1 VFNHKFTYS
10 TQASTGPVASDLAV
24 TSPYFT
30 RSQAHKFY
38 IYESDEDE
46 TTDGPPTATNVGH
59 FSQKKRLSAFIITFG
74 RSQAYGVKSIGGT
87 GMLSR
92 HDWVE
97 VRGAAAGGAVARERR
112 RREAHG
118 RGFGALPQK
127 ILKN

>member
-1 VFNHKFTYS
+1 MNPTKMTRLMVHLLLLT
-10 TQASTGPVASDLAV
+10 LAI
-24 TSPYFT
+24 F
-30 RSQAHKFY
+30 H
-38 IYESDEDE
+38 
-46 TTDGPPTATNVGH
+46 
-59 FSQKKRLSAFIITFG
+59 KKRLSAFIITFG

-118 RGFGALPQK
+118 RGVGALPQK

>member
-1 VFNHKFTYS
+1 MVYLLLLT
-10 TQASTGPVASDLAV
+10 LAI
-24 TSPYFT
+24 F
-30 RSQAHKFY
+30 H
-38 IYESDEDE
+38 
-46 TTDGPPTATNVGH
+46 
-59 FSQKKRLSAFIITFG
+59 KKRLSAFG

>member
-1 VFNHKFTYS
+1 M
-10 TQASTGPVASDLAV
+10 

-59 FSQKKRLSAFIITFG
+59 FSQKKTFISVYYYVWAFT
-74 RSQAYGVKSIGGT
+74 GVRGT

>member
-1 VFNHKFTYS
+1 MVHLLLLTLAIFHKKTFISVYYYVWTFT
-10 TQASTGPVASDLAV
+10 GVRGEIDL
-24 TSPYFT
+24 
-30 RSQAHKFY
+30 
-38 IYESDEDE
+38 
-46 TTDGPPTATNVGH
+46 
-59 FSQKKRLSAFIITFG
+59 
-74 RSQAYGVKSIGGT
+74 GT